1 MEETFE
7 ALICC
12 CLITKSYLTLRDPV
26 DGSPPRSSV
35 HGISQARIL
44 EQVAISIEYVT
55 GHQGLCFTHHY
66 ISSTKNSARHTANWA
81 KANSILDKTQE
92 AIPCVRNKR

>member
-44 EQVAISIEYVT
+44 EWVAFLLLQEIF
-55 GHQGLCFTHHY
+55 L
-66 ISSTKNSARHTANWA
+66 
-81 KANSILDKTQE
+81 TQE
-92 AIPCVRNKR
+92 SNLHLLYWQANYLPYIYLEINKNL